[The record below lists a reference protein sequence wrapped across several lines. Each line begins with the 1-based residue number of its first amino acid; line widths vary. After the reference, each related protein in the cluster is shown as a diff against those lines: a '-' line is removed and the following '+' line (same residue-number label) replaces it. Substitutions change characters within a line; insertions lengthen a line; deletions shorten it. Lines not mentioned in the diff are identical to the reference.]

1 MAGEITAAG
10 AVVWRPDA
18 RDSSGRSPE
27 IALVHRPRYDD
38 WSLPKGKLERG
49 ERSRTAAVREVRE
62 ETGFRVR
69 LGRHLG
75 RTRYRVTRPEPAAKV
90 VEYYAA
96 RALDGSFAPGDET
109 DDLRWLAPGAALDLL
124 SYEHD
129 KRIVTGFAGQPH
141 DTMTLLLVR
150 HAKAGSRAEWTGPD
164 DDRPLSAN
172 GRRQVP
178 PIEALC
184 ALYGPTRVSSA
195 PLVRCVETVSGVAA
209 SIGVPVV
216 LEPLLSEAGYAGH
229 EEAAVGRVLSLVG
242 EGGVPVVCSQ
252 GGVIPD
258 LVSRVAGASG
268 LPVHE
273 AKAKKAS
280 VWALFFVPDD
290 TPRLLAADYIPKP

>member
-18 RDSSGRSPE
+18 RDPSSPE

-49 ERSRTAAVREVRE
+49 ERARSAAVREVGE
-62 ETGFRVR
+62 ETGYRVA

-96 RALDGSFAPGDET
+96 RALDGAFAPGEET
-109 DDLRWLAPGAALDLL
+109 DDLRWLTPSAALELL

-129 KRIVTGFAGQPH
+129 KRIVTGFASLPH
-141 DTMTLLLVR
+141 DTAPLLLVR
-150 HAKAGSRAEWTGPD
+150 HAKAGSRSEWTGPD
-164 DDRPLSAN
+164 DERPLSAN

-178 PIEALC
+178 PIEELC
-184 ALYGPTRVSSA
+184 ALFRPTRVHSA
-195 PLVRCVETVSGVAA
+195 PLVRCVDTVAGVAA
-209 SIGVPVV
+209 SAGVPVV
-216 LEPLLSEAGYAGH
+216 PEPLLSEAGYAGR
-229 EEAAVGRVLSLVG
+229 EEAAVARVLELVG
-242 EGGVPVVCSQ
+242 AGSTPVVCSQ

-268 LPVHE
+268 LPVHV

-280 VWALFFVPDD
+280 VWALFFAP
-290 TPRLLAADYIPKP
+290 AADPQLVAANYIPKP